1 MEQHNDPRDPRGNVI
16 DMQVIEG
23 LRELGGDDEPGLLVE
38 IVALFLADA
47 PQRLGEIDRA
57 LASGDLRSLER
68 AAHTLKSSSQN
79 VGALGLASMCR
90 EMEELAR
97 KHELAPVRDVYEA
110 SRGHWSDVERALRS
124 ID

>member
-1 MEQHNDPRDPRGNVI
+1 MEQHNDSRDLRGDII

-23 LRELGGDDEPGLLVE
+23 LRELGGEDEPGLLIE

-57 LASGDLRSLER
+57 LATGDLRSLER

-79 VGALGLASMCR
+79 VGALGLARMCR

-97 KHELAPVRDVYEA
+97 KQELAPVRGVYEA

>member
-1 MEQHNDPRDPRGNVI
+1 MEQHNDSRDPRGDII

-23 LRELGGDDEPGLLVE
+23 LRELGGEDEPGLLIE

-57 LASGDLRSLER
+57 LATGDLRSLER

-79 VGALGLASMCR
+79 VGALGLARMCR

-97 KHELAPVRDVYEA
+97 KQELAPVRGVYEA